1 MILRMEGVVQPYAWG
16 SKTFLPALLG
26 TEPTDEPQAE
36 LWLGAHPSA
45 PATLD
50 GRSIDALIDADPEGV
65 LGVASVKE
73 FGPRLSFLLKVLAAA
88 EPLSLQAHPSRKQA
102 EEGYAREEKAGVP
115 ADAKNR
121 LYKDDWPKPELLC
134 ALVESEA
141 LCGFRDPDRTFALVQ
156 QLGGE
161 KTLQLM
167 APLGD
172 TSRPAEERLERV
184 FTTIMRLDDP
194 QSYIAEIA
202 QQAEALDANAA
213 GGDLAQLTDTVRLLS
228 DHYADDPGV
237 LAAMLMNRV
246 VLQPGDAIFLDAG
259 NLHAYLH
266 GAGIEIMA
274 NSDNVL
280 RGGLTSKHVDVNELT
295 KILDF
300 HPIPGETLSPEPV
313 SDGVVRY
320 PTPATKFALWRIQ
333 PAGSAVGVPDT
344 ESGRALIVVD
354 GSVTLSSDSTDL
366 VVEQGQAAFLEAASL
381 VTATGFGTAFLAG
394 PGV

>member
-1 MILRMEGVVQPYAWG
+1 MRMEGVVQPYAWG
-16 SKTFLPALLG
+16 SKTFIPELLG

-36 LWLGAHPSA
+36 LWLGGHPSA
-45 PATLD
+45 VAKLD
-50 GRSIDALIDADPEGV
+50 GRPIDELIAADPEGV
-65 LGVASVKE
+65 LGAAAVQE

-102 EEGYAREEKAGVP
+102 EEGFAREEKAGVP
-115 ADAKNR
+115 RDAKDR

-141 LCGFRDPDRTFALVQ
+141 LCGFRDPDRTHALVQ

-161 KTLQLM
+161 RTLELM

-172 TSRPAEERLERV
+172 SSVAPNERLERV

-194 QSYIAEIA
+194 QSYVAEVLSRS
-202 QQAEALDANAA
+202 EAIDPEAA
-213 GGDLAQLTDTVRLLS
+213 PSDLAQLADTVRLLS
-228 DHYADDPGV
+228 DHYSDDPGV

-280 RGGLTSKHVDVNELT
+280 RGGLTSKHVDVDELT
-295 KILDF
+295 KVLDF
-300 HPIPGETLSPEPV
+300 NPIPGDVISPEPV
-313 SDGVVRY
+313 SEGVVRY
-320 PTPATKFALWRIQ
+320 PTPATEFALWRLT
-333 PAGSAVGVPDT
+333 PAGSTVKVPET
-344 ESGRALIVVD
+344 ALGRALIVVD
-354 GSVTLSSDSTDL
+354 GYWTLTSGAVDL
-366 VVEQGQAAFLEAASL
+366 VVEQGQAAFLEAG
-381 VTATGFGTAFLAG
+381 TAATAAGSGTAFLAS

>member
-1 MILRMEGVVQPYAWG
+1 MEGVVQPYAWG
-16 SKTFLPALLG
+16 SKTFIPELLG

-45 PATLD
+45 AATLD
-50 GRSIDALIDADPEGV
+50 GKPIDTFIQADPKGF
-65 LGVASVKE
+65 LGAGSVEE
-73 FGPRLSFLLKVLAAA
+73 FGLRLSFLLKVLAAD

-102 EEGYAREEKAGVP
+102 EEGFAREEEAGVA
-115 ADAKNR
+115 ADAKDR

-141 LCGFRDPDRTFALVQ
+141 LCGFRDPDRTYALVQ

-161 KTLQLM
+161 KTLALM

-172 TSRPAEERLERV
+172 SSVPAEERLERV

-194 QSYIAEIA
+194 RSYVAEVA
-202 QQAEALDANAA
+202 QQAKALDADAA
-213 GGDLAQLTDTVRLLS
+213 DGELGQLADTVRLLA
-228 DHYADDPGV
+228 DRYADDPGV
-237 LAAMLMNRV
+237 LAALLMNRV

-280 RGGLTSKHVDVNELT
+280 RGGLTSKHVDVDELT
-295 KILDF
+295 KVLDF
-300 HPIPGETLSPEPV
+300 RPIPGEPISPEPV
-313 SDGVVRY
+313 SDVVVRY
-320 PTPATKFALWRIQ
+320 PTPTTEFALWRLTPSGTSVEV
-333 PAGSAVGVPDT
+333 PAT
-344 ESGRALIVVD
+344 ESGRALIVVE
-354 GSVTLSSDSTDL
+354 GSVTLAADGSEL
-366 VVEQGQAAFLEAASL
+366 VVEQGHAAFLEAGTAG
-381 VTATGFGTAFLAG
+381 TATGTGTAFLAS
-394 PGV
+394 PGL

>member
-1 MILRMEGVVQPYAWG
+1 MEGVVQPYAWG
-16 SKTFLPALLG
+16 SKTFLPELLG

-45 PATLD
+45 PAKLD

-65 LGVASVKE
+65 LGTASVKE

-115 ADAKNR
+115 ANAKDR

-141 LCGFRDPDRTFALVQ
+141 LCGFRAPDRTYALVE

-161 KTLQLM
+161 KTLELM
-167 APLGD
+167 TPLGD
-172 TSRPAEERLERV
+172 SSLPTEERLARV

-194 QSYIAEIA
+194 KPYVDEVA
-202 QQAEALDANAA
+202 QQAKALDANAA
-213 GGDLAQLTDTVRLLS
+213 SEDLGQLADTVRLLAE
-228 DHYADDPGV
+228 HHPDDPGV

-259 NLHAYLH
+259 NLHAYLR

-280 RGGLTSKHVDVNELT
+280 RGGLTSKHVDVDELT
-295 KILDF
+295 KVLDF
-300 HPIPGETLSPEPV
+300 NPISGETLSPEPV
-313 SDGVVRY
+313 SEGVVRY
-320 PTPATKFALWRIQ
+320 PTPATEFALWRVA
-333 PAGSAVGVPDT
+333 PGGSTVEVPQT
-344 ESGRALIVVD
+344 EAGRALIVVD
-354 GSVTLSSDSTDL
+354 GSVTLTSDGADL
-366 VVEQGQAAFLEAASL
+366 AVEQGQAAFLEAGSL
-381 VTATGFGTAFLAG
+381 VTATGTATAFLAG